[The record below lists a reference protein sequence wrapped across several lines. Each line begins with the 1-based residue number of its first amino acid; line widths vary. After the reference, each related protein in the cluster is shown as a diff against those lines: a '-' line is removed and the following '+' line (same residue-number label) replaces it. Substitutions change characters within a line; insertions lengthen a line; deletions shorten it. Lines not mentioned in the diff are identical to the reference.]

1 MNIVGAIVAGLAGT
15 GVMTAMMYM
24 APRMGMPGMD
34 ILGMLGS
41 MFTSDRGTATKLGAV
56 MHLMMGAIF
65 ALAYAVV
72 WNAGIGKPNLLWGLI
87 FGAAHAVVIIVAMP
101 MMMSKHPRP
110 PEMETGPMAT
120 AGQFM
125 GHALYGIVVALIY
138 AAF

>member
-65 ALAYAVV
+65 ALAYAVL
-72 WNAGIGKPNLLWGLI
+72 WNAGVGSPNLLWGLI
-87 FGAAHAVVIIVAMP
+87 FGAIHAVAAILAMP
-101 MMMSKHPRP
+101 MMMAQHPRK
-110 PEMETGPMAT
+110 PEMETSPMAV
-120 AGQFM
+120 AGQLM
-125 GHALYGIVVALIY
+125 GHAVFGIVVALIY